1 MTYSVIEGSFDSLR
15 DSWKA
20 LLPSCATN
28 TIFVTPRWQEI
39 WWEHFRTQREMR
51 LLAVQQNGVVAGIAP
66 LTIMDGQV
74 SLLGS
79 TDVCDYLDFVLP
91 AEHCT
96 GGLSAVFDHLETLS
110 WSTVVLHSIPGD
122 SPTLSAVRSI
132 AQQRGFCLTQEQE
145 DVCPRAD
152 LPGDWD
158 SYLAGLSKKDRHE
171 LRRKLRRLE
180 GAGQVCYYT
189 AADPAAF
196 DRDLDDFLR
205 LMRSSAQEKA
215 DFMTPEM
222 ERFFRAAVDAQVK
235 RGVAKLQFLEIDGAR
250 AAAVLCFD
258 YQGDR
263 LLYNSGYDFAYAP
276 LSVGLL
282 LKAYAIR
289 DAIDQGMRRF
299 DFLRG
304 NEPYKYDLGGVDYPI
319 YHCTITR
326 S

>member
-28 TIFVTPRWQEI
+28 TVFVTPRWQEI

-96 GGLSAVFDHLETLS
+96 GGLAAVFDHLETLS
-110 WSTVVLHSIPGD
+110 WSTTVLHSIPGD

-158 SYLAGLSKKDRHE
+158 SYLAVSA
-171 LRRKLRRLE
+171 RR
-180 GAGQVCYYT
+180 T
-189 AADPAAF
+189 A
-196 DRDLDDFLR
+196 
-205 LMRSSAQEKA
+205 MSSAA
-215 DFMTPEM
+215 SSAAWRAPVRSATTLLPTPP
-222 ERFFRAAVDAQVK
+222 
-235 RGVAKLQFLEIDGAR
+235 
-250 AAAVLCFD
+250 
-258 YQGDR
+258 R
-263 LLYNSGYDFAYAP
+263 LTVTWTTSCA
-276 LSVGLL
+276 
-282 LKAYAIR
+282 
-289 DAIDQGMRRF
+289 
-299 DFLRG
+299 
-304 NEPYKYDLGGVDYPI
+304 
-319 YHCTITR
+319 
-326 S
+326 